1 MSDCNPL
8 PPTTPI
14 PPTTP
19 TLRDSALPGESLE
32 GKAKPRR
39 GKPAPFP
46 QRVACRTQGSLGTL
60 GWVTVA

>member
-14 PPTTP
+14 PPQ
-19 TLRDSALPGESLE
+19 DSAFPGESLE

-60 GWVTVA
+60 GWVTVV